1 MCVPIP
7 ITSIAVKVEDIRKE
21 HQGVLETAMTRAGQ
35 ALGWKSRGL
44 AKDTVRGGDGGT
56 GAAGDRIEA

>member
-1 MCVPIP
+1 MNFGQVVIDSV
-7 ITSIAVKVEDIRKE
+7 TKVEDIRKE

-44 AKDTVRGGDGGT
+44 AKDTVRGGTRGLGGDGGT
-56 GAAGDRIEA
+56 KRG